1 MRSDH
6 KSHMG
11 SPCQS
16 VLNPSQKSV
25 RVRMHK
31 DPITGNL
38 QKKNDKDVSKPVA
51 RHLILPNHSIQ
62 HMAVCGLSLH
72 LGSSESRKTRTI

>member
-25 RVRMHK
+25 RMHK

-38 QKKNDKDVSKPVA
+38 QKKNVKDVSKPVA

-62 HMAVCGLSLH
+62 YMAVRGLSLH